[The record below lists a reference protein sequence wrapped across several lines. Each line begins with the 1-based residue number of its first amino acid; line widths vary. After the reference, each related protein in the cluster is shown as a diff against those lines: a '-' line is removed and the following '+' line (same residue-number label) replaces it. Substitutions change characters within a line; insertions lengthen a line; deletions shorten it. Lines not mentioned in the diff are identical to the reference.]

1 MNLGFI
7 HKLYISLCDNILII
21 NRSLFDN
28 SRKYCEEIK
37 EEALMGD

>member
-1 MNLGFI
+1 MNLGVI
-7 HKLYISLCDNILII
+7 HKLYMSLCDNI
-21 NRSLFDN
+21 NMSLFDN